1 MRTVGSALAL
11 ALTSAPLLLAGAAFA
26 DARPPVVAVFG
37 IRDASEVLSSAER
50 ERLARYLAVR
60 MAEGGRYLIVP
71 ESDLQQAIR
80 AQKKASYEACYEEAC
95 QIEIGREL
103 AAEKTFVTEIVR
115 LGDSCAVTSV
125 LFDLERAAS
134 EQAATERG
142 ACDVNALVRL
152 VEVVTSRL
160 IGRAGGRDSTPTETE
175 LRAPPPSETK
185 ASAVVRKSAMKFR
198 FDTGEEDLAFD
209 VEFFGPD
216 GQRHPCPEAVRLGV
230 SCLVENVAFGEARY
244 RVYAKGLESFSD
256 TIRVEDSQEIVTF
269 PVREIASTGN
279 IVAWTFGGVGM
290 VAGAALTSTGLGI
303 DSSGMVYAGIP
314 TFLVGA
320 GVCVVGFLIHGR
332 IAVDDSVFAYFRF

>member
-1 MRTVGSALAL
+1 MRTVRSALAL
-11 ALTSAPLLLAGAAFA
+11 ALMSAPLLLAGAAFA

-115 LGDSCAVTSV
+115 LGDSCVVTSV
-125 LFDLERAAS
+125 LFDLQKAAS

-142 ACDVNALVRL
+142 ACDLNALVRL
-152 VEVVTSRL
+152 VEVVSSRL
-160 IGRAGGRDSTPTETE
+160 VGSARGHDPRTETE
-175 LRAPPPSETK
+175 TRLQPPTETK

-216 GQRHPCPEAVRLGV
+216 GQSHPCPESVRLGV

-244 RVYAKGLESFSD
+244 RVSAKGLESLSD

-279 IVAWTFGGVGM
+279 IVAWTFGGLGM

-320 GVCVVGFLIHGR
+320 GVCVAGFLIHGR